1 MNNKIFIII
10 PLLFLL
16 LLSCEN
22 VNDKQGTELNQGT
35 TVENQDLKEKLEK
48 INSEIE
54 ELMLA
59 GNYDALMPYYTDD
72 VVISPGFEPSVKG
85 KEAIREAYEKNE
97 KRGIKYHSFSGA
109 PEEIWESGKFVY
121 DRGTFGLAVSAK
133 DYPKPVAYYG
143 SYFTIWQKEDNG
155 SLKVKYLIWNLDF
168 NPCED

>member
-1 MNNKIFIII
+1 MNSKIFITI

-16 LLSCEN
+16 LLSCGN
-22 VNDKQGTELNQGT
+22 VNDKQGMELNQGT
-35 TVENQDLKEKLEK
+35 TLENQDLKEKLEK
-48 INSEIE
+48 INSEIGK
-54 ELMLA
+54 LVLA

-72 VVISPGFEPSVKG
+72 AIISPGFGPSIKG
-85 KEAIREAYEKNE
+85 KKAIREAYEKNKKE
-97 KRGIKYHSFSGA
+97 GLKYHSFSGT
-109 PEEIWESGKFVY
+109 PEEIWECEKFVY

-133 DYPKPVAYYG
+133 DHPKPVAYYG